1 MKKSPSLRTPRCKP
15 NWKPLAAAA
24 TFVVVTS
31 MLPGNQI
38 LASPKDLG
46 TKPVVANSSPGEV
59 LLTPRS
65 TARAV
70 GIDSRGGF
78 VAIWQ
83 DENRQARTKAVYA
96 RAFGADGSPRGP
108 EVPISVNAEGG
119 PDGASVAVAPSGRAL
134 VVWTEVDVKGKSGRH
149 ILAQRLGVD
158 GRRQGTVFRVNTP
171 GRGRQSDPGV
181 AAANDETFAVVWTG
195 VVQRDWGMDAVFA
208 RRFDS
213 SGLPLT
219 NEIRVTEESEIVPG
233 NASVVSM
240 PDGSV
245 TVVFKYSQSAPRHVY
260 LRRFDA
266 AGQPLGAKTR
276 VNASEATVLGRPSV
290 AANSEGT
297 LLAVSWNVF
306 SETETDGSHVL
317 LRVFDGRGRPRTP
330 EIQVDTNTGYWINGS
345 PTVSFAGRDRILVG
359 WDSADGGE
367 IHRALGRYFSNEGR
381 PEHSVPFWIDAGAP
395 GHHRGVSI
403 AANPAGDVAAVWSL
417 LPDQGRSSILVRP
430 WVWPRRRNA
439 AP

>member
-1 MKKSPSLRTPRCKP
+1 MKKSPSLATLRCRPK
-15 NWKPLAAAA
+15 WKPLAAAA

-31 MLPGNQI
+31 MLPGRPI

-134 VVWTEVDVKGKSGRH
+134 VVWAEVDVKEKSGRH

-158 GRRQGTVFRVNTP
+158 GRREGTVFRVNSA

-181 AAANDETFAVVWTG
+181 AAANDETFTVVWTG
-195 VVQRDWGMDAVFA
+195 VVRLGWGMDAVFA
-208 RRFDS
+208 RRFDA
-213 SGLPLT
+213 SGIPLT

-240 PDGSV
+240 PDGSF

-260 LRRFDA
+260 VRRFDA
-266 AGQPLGAKTR
+266 AGQPLAAKTR
-276 VNASEATVLGRPSV
+276 VNVSEATVLGRASV

-297 LLAVSWNVF
+297 LLAVAWNVY

-317 LRVFDGRGRPRTP
+317 LRVFDGGGRPRTP
-330 EIQVDTNTGYWINGS
+330 EIQVDMSTGYWLNGS
-345 PTVSFAGRDRILVG
+345 PTVSFSGRDRILVG
-359 WDSADGGE
+359 WDSSQGKEDSHTLA
-367 IHRALGRYFSNEGR
+367 RYYSVQGQ
-381 PEHSVPFWIDAGAP
+381 PEHTVPFWIDAGAP
-395 GHHRGVSI
+395 GHHTGVSI
-403 AANPAGDVAAVWSL
+403 AANSVGDAAAVWSL
-417 LPDQGRSSILVRP
+417 LPDEGRHSILVRR
-430 WVWPRRRNA
+430 WAWPRRRDESR
-439 AP
+439 